1 MTANCEGPVTIFII
15 DTQVSDTEHISLLP
29 YLQTKM
35 AKGPIRIFCF
45 KFIKCYLFCPVL
57 RRLRVPRCPADRERL
72 DPKKVIVK
80 HWTWWLFTLVRKWIP
95 WGWIPECK
103 VLMSQMSQWFMSH
116 ESMSQWV
123 RSEKITVSVET
134 IKLSITFTYFVY
146 FLHCCLHKAYFWP
159 EISTYGCLLAVPG
172 PCRIAEAKNK
182 PA

>member
-35 AKGPIRIFCF
+35 AKGPVRIFCF

-57 RRLRVPRCPADRERL
+57 RRLQVPRCPADRERL
-72 DPKKVIVK
+72 DPKMVIVK

-116 ESMSQWV
+116 ESMSQIWKNNSFGRNNKIKHYFYLICLLPSWLPAQGLFLTWNLDLDLGCLLYSSQALPPS
-123 RSEKITVSVET
+123 RSEK
-134 IKLSITFTYFVY
+134 
-146 FLHCCLHKAYFWP
+146 
-159 EISTYGCLLAVPG
+159 
-172 PCRIAEAKNK
+172 
-182 PA
+182 